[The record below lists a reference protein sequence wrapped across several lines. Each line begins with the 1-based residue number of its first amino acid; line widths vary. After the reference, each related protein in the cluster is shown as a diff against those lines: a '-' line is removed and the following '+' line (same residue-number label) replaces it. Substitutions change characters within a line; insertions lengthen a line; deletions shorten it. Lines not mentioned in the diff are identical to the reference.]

1 MNSIIVLTIDLLCP
15 ILLFHSDCLTL
26 DDFMCW
32 ERELLL
38 NGLSHNSWVSLRHYA
53 VNLTGGEPQM
63 CWCLLY
69 RSVKIIRNSMY
80 LPPNTR
86 LTHKMNNRLTLI
98 TVFCFRVDPPSLLW
112 HHMKPNNSQS
122 NVLSGSLYAAA
133 WALSCKELDDLHAL
147 LPLPSPLWLGRGF
160 TCGNWT
166 IDLTH
171 NDVTKRNA
179 RGEFWYHNQNN
190 PTWPLS

>member
-38 NGLSHNSWVSLRHYA
+38 NGLSHNSWVSLRHYT

-98 TVFCFRVDPPSLLW
+98 TVFCFRVDPPPPPR
-112 HHMKPNNSQS
+112 HMKPKNTHKFVNLLCLFICVCY
-122 NVLSGSLYAAA
+122 VLRWICRASRHRCILKVTPQTSLLCLIRLT
-133 WALSCKELDDLHAL
+133 ALAMELSSDLARI
-147 LPLPSPLWLGRGF
+147 PNQGGRGE
-160 TCGNWT
+160 GWKNP
-166 IDLTH
+166 
-171 NDVTKRNA
+171 R
-179 RGEFWYHNQNN
+179 RG
-190 PTWPLS
+190 LC